1 MYKRQVYFL
10 ISLLVVAQTVLYASF
25 DVIGGEE
32 DNAAFVLQPVI
43 NADEVAENGV
53 SQFVALVE
61 DDERGVEEGDEGD
74 SVVQRVSQI
83 SPIGGGT
90 HLAGYLPH
98 EIAFLHVLAAK
109 EVEDVAVCTAVLDC
123 GRGFTAT
130 GIAHYPGG
138 IFISLCIGHSK
149 SYARKGAALG
159 QCPTLKVMA
168 YLCGYPAEHVIADA
182 GVLRIADL

>member
-1 MYKRQVYFL
+1 MFGDHIYVEELAADAAVYFL

-90 HLAGYLPH
+90 HT
-98 EIAFLHVLAAK
+98 K
-109 EVEDVAVCTAVLDC
+109 
-123 GRGFTAT
+123 
-130 GIAHYPGG
+130 
-138 IFISLCIGHSK
+138 SLFFMS
-149 SYARKGAALG
+149 SLQR
-159 QCPTLKVMA
+159 
-168 YLCGYPAEHVIADA
+168 
-182 GVLRIADL
+182 R